1 MYPEEQA
8 MIVLVQGDCDVTMY
22 HVTILSD
29 AHCLGRPTWSAQR
42 SSNALQSCS
51 PAPGEKGM
59 VSRTCLGIIHT
70 ARRCLE

>member
-8 MIVLVQGDCDVTMY
+8 MIVSVYCDVAMY
-22 HVTILSD
+22 HVTILFD
-29 AHCLGRPTWSAQR
+29 AHCLGRPRWSAQR

-59 VSRTCLGIIHT
+59 VSRHVSGSYTQ
-70 ARRCLE
+70 RVDV